1 MGRWEALPL
10 FEAGKR
16 KFLSAVVKEES
27 PKFHF
32 ERLCDSPSAQVLPVK
47 FFVLS

>member
-10 FEAGKR
+10 FESGKR
-16 KFLSAVVKEES
+16 KLISAVVKGES

-32 ERLCDSPSAQVLPVK
+32 ERLSDNPKAEVVPIK